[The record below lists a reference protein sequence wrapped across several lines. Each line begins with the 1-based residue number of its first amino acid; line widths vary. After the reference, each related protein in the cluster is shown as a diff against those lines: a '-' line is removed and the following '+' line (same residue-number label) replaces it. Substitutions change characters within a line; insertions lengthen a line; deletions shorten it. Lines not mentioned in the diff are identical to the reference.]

1 MLRKQKKIIFIIIIT
16 ILTLIIFSIKSY
28 ATFGGIGEGVG
39 ELIENIKKDQAAEQP
54 IGESVTDQ
62 QETYEF
68 DPNDYTPGQIS
79 ESEIAPVTKIAGTI
93 ISALSVIGIVIA
105 VITLMIIGL
114 KYMLGSV
121 EEKAEYKKTM
131 IPYLIGT
138 IMVVAITQ
146 FLNIIIKIVEGI
158 KV

>member
-28 ATFGGIGEGVG
+28 AIIPDK
-39 ELIENIKKDQAAEQP
+39 LINAIENFVQQ
-54 IGESVTDQ
+54 Q
-62 QETYEF
+62 QEEAEEARKVNT
-68 DPNDYTPGQIS
+68 NDYTPGQIS

>member
-28 ATFGGIGEGVG
+28 AIITDTVINALGGMEA
-39 ELIENIKKDQAAEQP
+39 IENFVQQ
-54 IGESVTDQ
+54 Q
-62 QETYEF
+62 QEEAEEARKVNT
-68 DPNDYTPGQIS
+68 NDYTPGQIS
-79 ESEIAPVTKIAGTI
+79 KSEIAPVTKIAGTI
-93 ISALSVIGIVIA
+93 ISTLSVIGIVIA